1 VTLDRRSMHDAR
13 AAARVA
19 RWLGSGVL
27 LVHVVPEVKSS
38 RWLRKRAGVSDR
50 IRIAQAQS
58 RLAALGVGVLRD
70 AAVQTRVLIGDTTR
84 EIARVAATDRA
95 GLVITTLRKP
105 RDWFGPRRG
114 SISYDVLTQ
123 VTTPVLALPG

>member
-1 VTLDRRSMHDAR
+1 M
-13 AAARVA
+13 
-19 RWLGSGVL
+19 
-27 LVHVVPEVKSS
+27 
-38 RWLRKRAGVSDR
+38 
-50 IRIAQAQS
+50 
-58 RLAALGVGVLRD
+58 LRD

-84 EIARVAATDRA
+84 EIARVAAAERA

-123 VTTPVLALPG
+123 VTTPVLGLPG